1 MNDFNFRLNTSA
13 GRLPLLPDCGHP
25 QPCGH
30 ALSSDK
36 CRKSENKLLIVTD
49 FSMLHLQ
56 ENKLTTWLSLQ
67 IFTNN
72 KEVCGRTFPVNSI
85 LWLAV
90 CWVRLNIG
98 YYQMS
103 SYIKKTNTRIIQ
115 DIKFPTTSKE
125 MHLIAM
131 NNTFVIFVQ
140 KNCIQRKHP
149 TITGIAILWPAAH
162 HPWQKRMSW
171 VRTFSFYDNN

>member
-125 MHLIAM
+125 MHFNSNEYYLCDICTKELHTAKTSHYHRHCHSLACCPPSLAKTDVLGE
-131 NNTFVIFVQ
+131 NFF
-140 KNCIQRKHP
+140 
-149 TITGIAILWPAAH
+149 IL
-162 HPWQKRMSW
+162 
-171 VRTFSFYDNN
+171 